1 MLLLILSLPL
11 FPRPG
16 RAGQRGEPE
25 ATRDT
30 FVTWRK
36 DKGNRNVGTVHFK
49 GVIVYSNGNINEY
62 FLPEEMKRQYIIF
75 FLKK

>member
-1 MLLLILSLPL
+1 
-11 FPRPG
+11 
-16 RAGQRGEPE
+16 
-25 ATRDT
+25 
-30 FVTWRK
+30 VTWRK